1 MVMGGL
7 GIVAASG
14 MLIWGMLKVDS
25 GEKTTP
31 GLQASSGN
39 RMSSQLNSSW
49 LVKLA
54 KASSAFSGRW
64 PINELGLGS
73 GNE

>member
-1 MVMGGL
+1 
-7 GIVAASG
+7 
-14 MLIWGMLKVDS
+14 LKVDS

-49 LVKLA
+49 LIKLA
-54 KASSAFSGRW
+54 KASSAFPGRW
-64 PINELGLGS
+64 PINESGLGS